1 MKSIKEGINKY
12 VSPVILLL
20 VMVIAGCLVG
30 SVFYLNDDIAMRS
43 ILSGAYTGTPDG
55 HAVYMQYPLT
65 GCLALLYRLLPIVPW
80 LEIFF
85 AACIWICM
93 IFIAD
98 SLGKKW
104 LGNLFSLVAFLPF
117 FLYMHYTLVAAVV
130 VATAIFLLARGNV
143 YRKALFLLWIGYMI
157 RSQIGWL
164 CLPFVGA
171 ACVWQLLCNDGEN
184 RSGLKQVLAFAGKL
198 LGGMAI
204 ITVIHHGCYSNAE
217 WQEYLQY
224 NEARTQLYDYTD
236 FLSTDK
242 YEKEYADY
250 GMNYEEYQLLFHY
263 NTMLDSTLDVEKLQ
277 TVAGKVT
284 EGMNAENGLWKRLR
298 SGVEKYYIQ
307 LRYHD
312 FPYNY
317 IWVGVFAFLGCCFLF
332 KKKWLQVLYLGLL
345 FVGRSSIWIY
355 LLSQGRFPERV
366 SISLYLLE
374 LLLLL
379 GIGLSGVSIKKP
391 IPRKGFVCASTVLII
406 LLGMF
411 LGRDTWQKVELQT
424 QVQQEWNVLKNFSAS
439 NENTTYF
446 MDVFSAVKYGD
457 MLFAADNENIMMIG
471 GWLSSSPLSTE
482 RLSKLGGQDGAE
494 VMYYSENVRLVV
506 ASDREI
512 AWMEEYFMKR
522 FPDARLVQEQE
533 VVHDKGSFLIYR
545 LEK

>member
-1 MKSIKEGINKY
+1 
-12 VSPVILLL
+12 
-20 VMVIAGCLVG
+20 
-30 SVFYLNDDIAMRS
+30 
-43 ILSGAYTGTPDG
+43 
-55 HAVYMQYPLT
+55 
-65 GCLALLYRLLPIVPW
+65 
-80 LEIFF
+80 
-85 AACIWICM
+85 
-93 IFIAD
+93 
-98 SLGKKW
+98 
-104 LGNLFSLVAFLPF
+104 
-117 FLYMHYTLVAAVV
+117 
-130 VATAIFLLARGNV
+130 
-143 YRKALFLLWIGYMI
+143 MI

-332 KKKWLQVLYLGLL
+332 QKKWLQVLYLGLL

-482 RLSKLGGQDGAE
+482 RLAKLGGQDGAE